1 MSRALLYSREGLF
14 SLKGG
19 SGLRDG
25 DLLFSQ
31 VALSNRG
38 ICNLLFAPS
47 VPQPLCLS
55 GSFFYCKPA
64 INEDKSTMNSSV
76 PGRGHCSPSVSDSDI
91 HLFMYFS

>member
-55 GSFFYCKPA
+55 GSFFFIANPA

-76 PGRGHCSPSVSDSDI
+76 PGRSHCSPSVSDI